1 VSGHPIVGVI
11 VPRRPPQVCDVTG
24 TEIDLRPETANSIG
38 GDGRSSPPAART
50 AVDTALVARIR
61 TQVADDLAARGSAHL
76 ARPDR
81 EALANELV
89 ARALEAYAHDCMT
102 KAEDPLSVDAEAA
115 VASAV
120 RAELFGLGR
129 LEPLLA
135 DESITDIHVVG
146 CDRVILD
153 LADGSKAEVDPVVD
167 HDEELIELTRAIGR
181 NEGIAERRFDFAHP
195 QLNQQLRDGSRL
207 FAVAWI
213 TRRPH
218 LFIRRHRLL
227 DVTLADLVRL
237 DTLSEELAAFL
248 AAAVRARRNILV
260 AGGMGAGKTTLL
272 RALLADAD
280 PNERIVTVETDYEL
294 ALDRFPDRHP
304 DLIALEAREAN
315 VEGAGTVSC
324 ADLVRWAMR
333 MAASRLAVGEALG
346 SEVIPM
352 LNAMHSG
359 AAGSMCTVH
368 ANSSA
373 DALAKLALLAIQ
385 APEHLEMPHTYA
397 LAAQALDLVIFMSR
411 DTGGRRV
418 VQSVR
423 EVTGF
428 DGSQV
433 ATNEIWAPGPDG
445 RGQRTVVSLTERTR
459 IACKKVGYREAM
471 P

>member
-1 VSGHPIVGVI
+1 LAWNADG
-11 VPRRPPQVCDVTG
+11 QV
-24 TEIDLRPETANSIG
+24 
-38 GDGRSSPPAART
+38 DGEPLKVQSHV
-50 AVDTALVARIR
+50 AVDPSLVARIR
-61 TQVADDLAARGSAHL
+61 SEVADALSNKAPNGL
-76 ARPDR
+76 ARRDR

-89 ARALEAYAHDCMT
+89 ARALERLARERLA
-102 KAEDPLSVDAEAA
+102 KAEMPLRVEVEAA
-115 VASAV
+115 LAASV

-129 LEPLLA
+129 LEPLLT
-135 DESITDIHVVG
+135 DPSITDIHVVG
-146 CDRVILD
+146 CESVLLD
-153 LADGSKAEVDPVVD
+153 LADGSKSEAPPVARTD
-167 HDEELIELTRAIGR
+167 DELIDLIRAVGR

-207 FAVAWI
+207 FAVAWV

-227 DVTLADLVRL
+227 DVTIKDLISL
-237 DTLSEELAAFL
+237 STLTEELAAFL
-248 AAAVRARRNILV
+248 TATVRARRNILV
-260 AGGMGAGKTTLL
+260 AGGMGSGKTTLL
-272 RALLADAD
+272 RALLAEVD
-280 PNERIVTVETDYEL
+280 PHERIVTVETDYEL
-294 ALDRFPDRHP
+294 ALDRFPDRHN

-315 VEGAGTVSC
+315 VEGAGAVNC

-333 MAASRLAVGEALG
+333 MAASRLAVGEVLG

-359 AAGSMCTVH
+359 ASGSMCTVH

-385 APEHLEMPHTYA
+385 APEHLDIAHTYA
-397 LAAQALDLVIFMSR
+397 LAAQALDLVIFLAR
-411 DTGGRRV
+411 DGQGRRI

-428 DGSQV
+428 DGGQV

-445 RGQRTVVSLTERTR
+445 IARRSAVPLTETLR
-459 IACKKVGYREAM
+459 IACGKAGYREVA
-471 P
+471 

>member
-1 VSGHPIVGVI
+1 MSI
-11 VPRRPPQVCDVTG
+11 TG
-24 TEIDLRPETANSIG
+24 IDLQMDTVASNDVRWTQA
-38 GDGRSSPPAART
+38 SPPPKT
-50 AVDTALVARIR
+50 EVNSALIARIR
-61 TQVADDLAARGSAHL
+61 VQVADELAARGAAQL
-76 ARPDR
+76 DRQDR

-89 ARALEAYAHDCMT
+89 ARALEDYAHGCLT
-102 KAEDPLSVDAEAA
+102 RAHEPLSVDAEAEL
-115 VASAV
+115 ASAV

-146 CDRVILD
+146 SDRVIVD
-153 LADGSKAEVDPVVD
+153 LADGSKGEVDPVVD
-167 HDEELIELTRAIGR
+167 DDEELVELTRAIGR

-227 DVTLADLVRL
+227 DVTLDDLVKL
-237 DTLSEELAAFL
+237 STLSEELAAFL
-248 AAAVRARRNILV
+248 GAAVRARCNILV
-260 AGGMGAGKTTLL
+260 AGGMGSGKTTLL
-272 RALLADAD
+272 RALLAEAD
-280 PNERIVTVETDYEL
+280 PDERIVTVETDYEL
-294 ALDRFPDRHP
+294 ALDRFPHRHP

-315 VEGAGTVSC
+315 VEGAGAISC

-333 MAASRLAVGEALG
+333 MAASRLAVGEVLG
-346 SEVIPM
+346 AEVIPM

-373 DALAKLALLAIQ
+373 DALGKLALLAVQ
-385 APEHLEMPHTYA
+385 APEQLEILHTYA
-397 LAAQALDLVIFMSR
+397 LAAQAIDLVLFLSR
-411 DTGGRRV
+411 DASGQRI

-423 EVTGF
+423 EVTGS
-428 DGSQV
+428 DGSRV
-433 ATNEIWAPGPDG
+433 TTNEIWAPGPNG
-445 RGQRTVVSLTERTR
+445 RAFRTVVSLTETTR
-459 IACKKVGYREAM
+459 IALGQAGYREV
-471 P
+471 PS